1 MKKRL
6 PRHIDLEIDKLT
18 NSVEN
23 SLTGE
28 VFDTEITRLIKGNL
42 KAIKKS
48 DWVFDWKLEFR
59 TAKNEIYKLS
69 TANNPTI
76 IQGLLSIEDKDD
88 HIFMHLIE
96 SAKFNKGKDK
106 IYLGV
111 PGNLVAFACKVSLDK
126 GYDGYVA
133 FDSKTVLIEHYKQ
146 TLGATHLIRQRMFV
160 DPIAAHKLI
169 SRYFK
174 E

>member
-1 MKKRL
+1 MKRGFS
-6 PRHIDLEIDKLT
+6 RYIDSEIDKLT

-28 VFDTEITRLIKGNL
+28 VFDTEITRLLKSDL

-48 DWVFDWKLEFR
+48 EWVFDWKVEFQ
-59 TAKNEIYKLS
+59 TPQNEVYKL
-69 TANNPTI
+69 TTLNNPTI
-76 IQGLLSIEDKDD
+76 IQGLLSIEDKND

-96 SAKFNKGKDK
+96 SAKFNKGINKV
-106 IYLGV
+106 YLGV
-111 PGNLVAFACKVSLDK
+111 PGNLVAFACKVSIDK

-133 FDSKTVLIEHYKQ
+133 FDSKNVLIEHYKQ
-146 TLGATHLIRQRMFV
+146 ILGATHLIRQRMFI
-160 DPIAAHKLI
+160 DPIAANKLI
-169 SRYFK
+169 LRYFK

>member
-1 MKKRL
+1 MKKRVL
-6 PRHIDLEIDKLT
+6 RQIDLAIDKLT

-23 SLTGE
+23 SLTRE
-28 VFDTEITRLIKGNL
+28 VFDTEITRVKKGDL
-42 KAIKKS
+42 RAIKKY
-48 DWVFDWKLEFR
+48 DWVFDWRLEFR
-59 TAKNEIYKLS
+59 TPKNEVYKLS
-69 TANNPTI
+69 IVNNPSI
-76 IQGLLSIEDKDD
+76 IHGLLSIEDKDD

-96 SAKFNKGKDK
+96 SSKFNKGKDK
-106 IYLGV
+106 IYLGI

-133 FDSKTVLIEHYKQ
+133 FDSKSILIEHYKQ
-146 TLGATHLIRQRMFV
+146 ILGATHLIRQRMFV

-169 SRYFK
+169 ARYFK

>member
-1 MKKRL
+1 VKKRQK
-6 PRHIDLEIDKLT
+6 RHLDLEIDKLT
-18 NSVEN
+18 NSIEN

-28 VFDTEITRLIKGNL
+28 VFDTEITPLNKTDL

-48 DWVFDWKLEFR
+48 EWVFDWKLEYR
-59 TAKNEIYKLS
+59 TPKNEVYKL
-69 TANNPTI
+69 TTVNNPTI

-88 HIFMHLIE
+88 HVFMHLIE
-96 SAKFNKGKDK
+96 SSKFNKGKNK

-111 PGNLVAFACKVSLDK
+111 PGNLVAFACKVSLEK
-126 GYDGYVA
+126 GYEGYVA
-133 FDSKTVLIEHYKQ
+133 FDSKTLLIEHYKQ
-146 TLGATHLIRQRMFV
+146 TLGATRLIRQRMFV
-160 DPIAAHKLI
+160 DPIAAYRLI

>member
-1 MKKRL
+1 
-6 PRHIDLEIDKLT
+6 
-18 NSVEN
+18 
-23 SLTGE
+23 
-28 VFDTEITRLIKGNL
+28 
-42 KAIKKS
+42 
-48 DWVFDWKLEFR
+48 
-59 TAKNEIYKLS
+59 
-69 TANNPTI
+69 
-76 IQGLLSIEDKDD
+76 
-88 HIFMHLIE
+88 MHLIE
-96 SAKFNKGKDK
+96 SAKFNKGKGK

>member
-1 MKKRL
+1 VKKAQV
-6 PRHIDLEIDKLT
+6 RHIDLEIDKLT

-28 VFDTEITRLIKGNL
+28 VFDTEITRVSKGDL
-42 KAIKKS
+42 KAIRKS
-48 DWVFDWKLEFR
+48 EWVFDWKLEFR
-59 TAKNEIYKLS
+59 IPKNEVYKL
-69 TANNPTI
+69 TTVNNPTI
-76 IQGLLSIEDKDD
+76 ILGLLSIEDKHD

-111 PGNLVAFACKVSLDK
+111 PGNLVAIACKVSLDK

-146 TLGATHLIRQRMFV
+146 ILGATHLIRQRMFV